1 MTLGQELRCLAALLV
16 SWFVVNLITLERSPT
31 VWRDEVMFTEPAVRF
46 LQGHGF
52 TATSWEASPQLPAV
66 FNGPLY
72 SLLLIPWLKLWGIGP
87 VATRSLGL
95 GLGGLACFWLWRL
108 CRRRGLLRSP
118 TWRLVGVAV
127 LLCGFSVVWACR
139 NGRYDALGM
148 LLLVLLVGRVGR
160 GDSPPALRSAAES
173 PRGRFPAFASMGTA
187 LLAALLPFAGLY
199 LIPYVVLVGL
209 VGFALGGRSFWRQL
223 LPPALGLAL
232 GCGLLA
238 LLHLGLGTWAATAA
252 FVTAQTGPSVL
263 GRLGQIP
270 ASWCADPSLLPLA
283 LFLVGVLSTRGLGGS
298 PGVGETVGSAPA
310 GWPGLGPGV
319 IGLAALVGVPAW
331 MTLAGK
337 YASYYGWMTF
347 VPVLGGVLC
356 VIEQL
361 SPPGGDG
368 ESAAASLGAPPSR
381 WLLWTGAMAL
391 VAAATVGLPL
401 RLLACGLEWRQRDHA
416 AVAQFV
422 RAQVRSDDV
431 VVSGFETYYAVTQ
444 HCRQMTPPSCLRARG
459 GGIPRE
465 VTALV
470 GGEELVRELGAL
482 EVSGWVPMASY
493 ESPRYSLPVRLGRAR
508 WYRLTVWRRQAEGA
522 GPENRSRVPEA

>member
-1 MTLGQELRCLAALLV
+1 
-16 SWFVVNLITLERSPT
+16 
-31 VWRDEVMFTEPAVRF
+31 
-46 LQGHGF
+46 
-52 TATSWEASPQLPAV
+52 
-66 FNGPLY
+66 
-72 SLLLIPWLKLWGIGP
+72 
-87 VATRSLGL
+87 
-95 GLGGLACFWLWRL
+95 
-108 CRRRGLLRSP
+108 
-118 TWRLVGVAV
+118 
-127 LLCGFSVVWACR
+127 
-139 NGRYDALGM
+139 
-148 LLLVLLVGRVGR
+148 
-160 GDSPPALRSAAES
+160 
-173 PRGRFPAFASMGTA
+173 
-187 LLAALLPFAGLY
+187 
-199 LIPYVVLVGL
+199 
-209 VGFALGGRSFWRQL
+209 
-223 LPPALGLAL
+223 
-232 GCGLLA
+232 
-238 LLHLGLGTWAATAA
+238 
-252 FVTAQTGPSVL
+252 
-263 GRLGQIP
+263 
-270 ASWCADPSLLPLA
+270 
-283 LFLVGVLSTRGLGGS
+283 
-298 PGVGETVGSAPA
+298 
-310 GWPGLGPGV
+310 
-319 IGLAALVGVPAW
+319 

-444 HCRQMTPPSCLRARG
+444 HCRQMTLPSCLRARG